1 MDSEQTGASPFF
13 AALAEPTRLRL
24 VQALARQSAEQPL
37 CVHALAECLG
47 VSQPAV
53 SQHLRVLRNLGIV
66 RAERRGPRV
75 HYFLDQAR
83 FLQWSKAARDALNL
97 PGARSEPSGCKPDPG
112 CGH

>member
-13 AALAEPTRLRL
+13 AALADPTRLRL
-24 VQALARQSAEQPL
+24 IQALARQSAEEPL
-37 CVHALAECLG
+37 CVHALAEHLG

-75 HYFLDQAR
+75 HYFLDQGR
-83 FLQWSKAARDALNL
+83 FGQWRKVAQEALNV
-97 PGARSEPSGCKPDPG
+97 PIARNEAVACKQDSR
-112 CGH
+112 CRR